1 MKIDRIEQFYVQMPL
16 KQFFETSFGRE
27 DVVEKV
33 VVAVYSDGLVGY
45 GESPVEKNPFY
56 SAETADTC
64 WLIQRDY
71 LIEMLLGAEI
81 AHASEVPARLARV
94 RGHHMAKAGLEA
106 AIWDLESQVAG
117 VPIAKLL
124 GGTRQKINSGVSIGI
139 QNTVED
145 LLGKIE
151 SYLGEGY
158 QRIKIKIK
166 PGWDASVVE
175 TVRAR
180 FKDVLLMVDA
190 NSAYSL
196 ADAPMLTA
204 LDGYDLLMIEQPLA
218 HDDILDHAELQKQVK
233 TRICLD
239 ESIHTVG
246 RAREALTLGSCKIIN
261 IKPARVGG
269 MTQAREIHDICQQHD
284 VPVWC
289 GGLLETGV
297 GRAHNI
303 AMASLPNFTLPGD
316 ISASDRYWHEDI
328 IDPPFVLNQDGT
340 IDVPKVPG
348 LGAAVVRDRLEKV
361 SAQTSDHRL
370 KAG

>member
-16 KQFFETSFGRE
+16 KSFFETSFGRE

-33 VVAVYSDGLVGY
+33 VLAVYADGLVGY

-56 SAETADTC
+56 SAETADTS

-71 LIEMLLGAEI
+71 LIPMLLGTDI
-81 AHASEVPARLARV
+81 GHASEIPARLGRV
-94 RGHHMAKAGLEA
+94 RGHNMAKAGLEA
-106 AIWDLESQVAG
+106 AIWDLESQIAG
-117 VPIAKLL
+117 VSIARLL

-139 QNTVED
+139 QNSIED
-145 LLGKIE
+145 LLGQIE
-151 SYLGEGY
+151 TYLGEGY

-166 PGWDASVVE
+166 PGWDQSVVE
-175 TVRAR
+175 RVRAR
-180 FKDVLLMVDA
+180 FSDVLLMVDA
-190 NSAYSL
+190 NSAYTL

-204 LDGYDLLMIEQPLA
+204 LDGFDLLMIEQPLA
-218 HDDILDHAELQKQVK
+218 YDDILDHAELQKQVK

-269 MTQAREIHDICQQHD
+269 MTQARQIHDICQEHD
-284 VPVWC
+284 IPVWC

-303 AMASLPNFTLPGD
+303 AMASLPNFSLPGD

-328 IDPPFVLNQDGT
+328 IDPPFALNDDGT
-340 IDVPKVPG
+340 IDVPSVPG
-348 LGAAVVRDRLEKV
+348 LGVAVIRERLARV
-361 SAQTSDHRL
+361 SAQMADYR
-370 KAG
+370 A

>member
-1 MKIDRIEQFYVQMPL
+1 MKIERIEQFYVQMQL

-33 VVAVYSDGLVGY
+33 VVAVYADGLVGY

-71 LIEMLLGAEI
+71 LIPMLLGASI
-81 AHASEVPARLARV
+81 SHASEIPGKLGRV

-106 AIWDLESQVAG
+106 AIWDLEAQIAG
-117 VPIAKLL
+117 VSIARLL
-124 GGTRQKINSGVSIGI
+124 GGTRHQINSGVSIGI
-139 QNTVED
+139 QNSVED
-145 LLGKIE
+145 LLGNIE
-151 SYLGEGY
+151 SYLAEGY

-175 TVRAR
+175 KVRAR
-180 FKDVLLMVDA
+180 FADVLLMVDA

-196 ADAPMLTA
+196 ADAPMLRA
-204 LDGYDLLMIEQPLA
+204 LDGFDLLMIEQPLA
-218 HDDILDHAELQKQVK
+218 YDDILDHAVLQKQVQ

-246 RAREALTLGSCKIIN
+246 RAREALALGSCKIIN

-269 MTQAREIHDICQQHD
+269 MTQAREIHDICLEHD
-284 VPVWC
+284 IPVWC
-289 GGLLETGV
+289 GGLLETGI

-303 AMASLPNFTLPGD
+303 AMASLPDFTLPGD
-316 ISASDRYWHEDI
+316 VSASDRYWHEDI
-328 IDPPFVLNQDGT
+328 IDPPFVLNGNGT
-340 IDVPKVPG
+340 IDVPSKPG
-348 LGAAVVRDRLEKV
+348 LGVAVVRDRLQKV
-361 SAQTSDHRL
+361 SAQMADFR
-370 KAG
+370 A